1 MALSFQNQAGADTI
15 WAGIEDAKEIVKS
28 ALIQV
33 MRTESIDSSGINYD
47 PLEGDI
53 FSDEIL
59 ISVPSVGN
67 LPKFLSE
74 LMVICFFV
82 KIMTLYENKKIE
94 CKHFG
99 KKNPDF
105 QSFNDKGFLFED
117 FLLIMSFILENLFK

>member
-15 WAGIEDAKEIVKS
+15 WTGIEDAKEIVKS

-59 ISVPSVGN
+59 ISLPSVAN

-74 LMVICFFV
+74 LTVSFFFKKSWV
-82 KIMTLYENKKIE
+82 FLY
-94 CKHFG
+94 
-99 KKNPDF
+99 
-105 QSFNDKGFLFED
+105 
-117 FLLIMSFILENLFK
+117 